1 VAITLAVLGCYA
13 PGLSAPLLFDDPVPF
28 LEAGRWGFPPS
39 LADLAGSPLA
49 SRPLV
54 ALTLSATHALFGP
67 ALPIHHLVNVLIH
80 LAATLLFHGLLNRTL
95 ALPVF
100 GAFSPGRKGW
110 LALLAALA
118 WGLHPLN
125 TQAVTY
131 LIQRGECLMGMFLFG
146 GLYAAVRSWTSTS
159 SRTWQA
165 LFLACLAL
173 GAMSKESIAALPPLL
188 VLHHWTF
195 MEPGLAAFW
204 RRNRILTLGTLALGL
219 GGAALLSRHLAS
231 FYHHVLPFGLLEYAA
246 NQGKVILHYL
256 SLAFWPGPLCFDYML
271 PAEEIIRVAP
281 QAGAV
286 LLLLAGAV
294 WLIVRR
300 SPLGFFAGFF
310 FLTLAPTSSFLPIRD
325 LCVEHRMYLPLA
337 GLIGFLALAV
347 NALVT
352 RIAGSGAGA
361 DQKEEERGGP
371 VSVENAG
378 GACGDAPAAA
388 QPAKEPAQQPSPQR
402 AAQLPA
408 MSRLFKCP
416 PGLAAALAL
425 AILIITAL
433 GARTV
438 LRNLDYAAGEQH
450 MWRDVLAK
458 SPDNPRAHWIV
469 GRHLAFHGQPG
480 EAIAHLSRAFSS
492 SGLLTTKDLA
502 QAGDLL
508 AGLLFNTGRQ
518 AEALAVYQRS
528 IELDPEY
535 VFSRLGYG
543 QALLSLGRTGEAA
556 ALFRSALAQRPNL
569 AHGLFYLAQAE
580 AALGRLD
587 EAARDMH
594 ASLSG
599 VPLDSGLSAPRMPDR
614 AETFF
619 HLGRFLAASG
629 RRAEALA
636 ALAQGLGESPSP
648 ALRKQIT
655 DLAAALSAP
664 QP

>member
-1 VAITLAVLGCYA
+1 MPVAALTLAVLGCYA
-13 PGLSAPLLFDDPVPF
+13 PGLSAPLLLDDPVPF

-39 LADLAGSPLA
+39 LDDLARSPLA

-54 ALTLSATHALFGP
+54 ALSLSATHALFGP
-67 ALPIHHLVNVLIH
+67 ALAVHHLGNVLIH

-95 ALPVF
+95 ALPAF
-100 GAFSPGRKGW
+100 GALSPGRKGW

-146 GLYAAVRSWTSTS
+146 GLYAAVRSWTSAS
-159 SRTWQA
+159 SRTWQG
-165 LFLACLAL
+165 LSLACLAL
-173 GAMSKESIAALPPLL
+173 GAMSKESIAALPPLIL
-188 VLHHWTF
+188 LHHWTF
-195 MEPGLAAFW
+195 QAPGLAAFW
-204 RRNRILTLGTLALGL
+204 RRNRVLTLGTLALVL

-231 FYHHVLPFGLLEYAA
+231 FYQHALPFGPLEYAA

-256 SLAFWPGPLCFDYML
+256 SLAFWPGPLCFDYMW
-271 PAEEIIRVAP
+271 PAGEIARVAP

-286 LLLLAGAV
+286 VLLLAGTV
-294 WLIVRR
+294 WLIFRR

-337 GLIGFLALAV
+337 GLIGFVALAV
-347 NALVT
+347 NALMT
-352 RIAGSGAGA
+352 RLVGNGGGTG
-361 DQKEEERGGP
+361 QEEGRGGP
-371 VSVENAG
+371 VSVEKGGNAR
-378 GACGDAPAAA
+378 GDEQPAMRPAQQSAA
-388 QPAKEPAQQPSPQR
+388 QGMAQQPSMPR
-402 AAQLPA
+402 F
-408 MSRLFKCP
+408 FKESSV
-416 PGLAAALAL
+416 LAAALAL
-425 AILIITAL
+425 TLLVIAAL

-469 GRHLAFHGQPG
+469 GRHLAFHGQPA
-480 EAIAHLSRAFSS
+480 EAIGHLSRAFTSS
-492 SGLLTTKDLA
+492 ELLTTKDLA

-528 IELDPEY
+528 MELDPEY
-535 VFSRLGYG
+535 VFCRLGYG
-543 QALLSLGRTGEAA
+543 QALLGLGRAGEAA
-556 ALFRSALAQRPNL
+556 ALFRSALGQRPNL

-580 AALGRLD
+580 AALGRLG
-587 EAARDMH
+587 EAIRDMR

-599 VPLDSGLSAPRMPDR
+599 APLESGLSAPRMPDR

-619 HLGRFLAASG
+619 HLGRFLAAAG

-636 ALAQGLGESPSP
+636 ALAQGLGESPSA

-655 DLAAALSAP
+655 ELAAALSTSAP
-664 QP
+664 